1 MLTMFHANA
10 ALIEGDQFVVDRK
23 FLTGMLHYAKGIN
36 SPLTTVHPKLTATET
51 IMDRVSVPLRSLPYA
66 VSVIEA
72 DWRWQ
77 PLPHEAARLR
87 DLVAQTTLAAY
98 GFFDVSALCKQLNV
112 PEVLTLEFDLL
123 TNLRVNTVEAVGALR
138 KLVCGARTV
147 RDFVSLIPA
156 MTRAKSVQCNGFPV
170 YAEMQQF
177 NPRRLLYL
185 DSRMSSGC
193 IIDESALRCRLAS
206 RAPGKLRLLYSGR
219 YAAMKGAV
227 DVVRVGLEALR
238 QGLDIELHTYG
249 QGPQGEQMRSL
260 AAASQGR
267 IQVHDAVPYPRLVE
281 LSRGFDVFVCCHVQS
296 DPSCTYL
303 ESFGSGLPIVGYA
316 NRMWRGLRRA
326 SNVGVESPLH
336 QPLAVVEALR
346 MYVSQPQRLQ
356 ADSLAARTF
365 AHEHSFEAEF
375 DKRTRDLNA
384 VLDRLQP
391 CAASPAPPA
400 AGVH

>member
-23 FLTGMLHYAKGIN
+23 FLTGMQRNSDDIK
-36 SPLTTVHPKLTATET
+36 SPLTSVHPKLTATET

-66 VSVIEA
+66 VSVIET
-72 DWRWQ
+72 DWRWR

-87 DLVAQTTLAAY
+87 DLVAKTKLAYY
-98 GFFDVSALCKQLNV
+98 GFFDVGTLCRQLGV
-112 PEVLTLEFDLL
+112 AEVVLLEHDLATLLRLATADSVDLPR
-123 TNLRVNTVEAVGALR
+123 NLVR
-138 KLVCGARTV
+138 GARGL
-147 RDFVSLIPA
+147 RDFVSQLPA
-156 MTRAKSVQCNGFPV
+156 IRRALSVHCNGYPV
-170 YAEMQQF
+170 YEQMARV
-177 NPRRLLYL
+177 NPGRRLLYL
-185 DSRMSSGC
+185 DSRMSSDSVIG
-193 IIDESALRCRLAS
+193 ESALIERLE
-206 RAPGKLRLLYSGR
+206 RRDPGKLRLLYSGR
-219 YAAMKGAV
+219 YEPIKGAV

-249 QGPQGEQMRSL
+249 QGAQGGEMRSL

-267 IQVHDAVPYPRLVE
+267 IQVHDAVPFPTLVE

-326 SNVGVESPLH
+326 ANVGVESPLH
-336 QPLAVVEALR
+336 QPRRVVEALQ
-346 MYVSQPQRLQ
+346 MYLSQPQRLR
-356 ADSLAARTF
+356 ADALAARRF
-365 AHEHSFEAEF
+365 ALDHSFEAEF
-375 DKRTRDLNA
+375 GKRIDDLNA

-391 CAASPAPPA
+391 RSLTVPAPTA
-400 AGVH
+400 H

>member
-23 FLTGMLHYAKGIN
+23 FLTGMQHYVNGIK
-36 SPLTTVHPKLTATET
+36 SPLATVHPRLTATET

-87 DLVAQTTLAAY
+87 DLVANTKLAYY
-98 GFFDVSALCKQLNV
+98 GFFDVSALCKQQGV
-112 PEVLTLEFDLL
+112 AEVLALEHDLATLLRLATADSVDLL
-123 TNLRVNTVEAVGALR
+123 RNLVR
-138 KLVCGARTV
+138 GARGL
-147 RDFVSLIPA
+147 RDFVLQIPA
-156 MTRAKSVQCNGFPV
+156 MRRALSVHCNGYPV
-170 YAEMQQF
+170 YEQMAHL
-177 NPRRLLYL
+177 NPERRLLYL
-185 DSRMSSGC
+185 DSRMSSDS
-193 IIDESALRCRLAS
+193 IIGEPALIERLE
-206 RAPGKLRLLYSGR
+206 RREPGKLRLIYSGR
-219 YAAMKGAV
+219 YEPIKGAV

-249 QGPQGEQMRSL
+249 QGAQGDEMRSL
-260 AAASQGR
+260 AAASHGR
-267 IQVHDAVPYPRLVE
+267 IQVHDAVPYPTLVE

-326 SNVGVESPLH
+326 ANLGVESPMR
-336 QPLAVVEALR
+336 QPRQVVEALR
-346 MYVSQPQRLQ
+346 MYSSQPQRLR
-356 ADSLAARTF
+356 ADSLAARSF
-365 AHEHSFEAEF
+365 ARDHNFEAEF
-375 DKRTRDLNA
+375 GKRIDDLNA

-391 CAASPAPPA
+391 RRASPAA
-400 AGVH
+400 A

>member
-10 ALIEGDQFVVDRK
+10 ALIEGDRFVVDRK
-23 FLTGMLHYAKGIN
+23 FLTGMQRYSQDIK
-36 SPLTTVHPKLTATET
+36 SPLTTVHPRLTATET

-87 DLVAQTTLAAY
+87 DLVANTKLAYY
-98 GFFDVSALCKQLNV
+98 GFFDVSALCKQLGV
-112 PEVLTLEFDLL
+112 PEVLVLEFDLP
-123 TNLRVNTVEAVGALR
+123 TNLRVCTVEAAGPLR
-138 KLVCGARTV
+138 KLVGGARAL
-147 RDFVSLIPA
+147 RDFVSQIPA
-156 MTRAKSVQCNGFPV
+156 MRRALSVQCNGFPV
-170 YAEMQQF
+170 YDEMALF
-177 NPRRLLYL
+177 NPRRRLLYL
-185 DSRMSSGC
+185 DSRMSSDS
-193 IIDESALRCRLAS
+193 IIDESALMQRLAS
-206 RAPGKLRLLYSGR
+206 RNPDKLRLLYSGR

-238 QGLDIELHTYG
+238 QGLDIDLHTYG
-249 QGPQGEQMRSL
+249 QGAQADEMRSL
-260 AAASQGR
+260 AAASRGR

-326 SNVGVESPLH
+326 SNLGVESPLR
-336 QPLAVVEALR
+336 QPRQVVEALR
-346 MYVSQPQRLQ
+346 MYLSQPQRLQ
-356 ADSLAARTF
+356 ADSLAARNF
-365 AHEHSFEAEF
+365 ARDHSFEAEF
-375 DKRTRDLNA
+375 GKRTDDLNA
-384 VLDRLQP
+384 VLDRLQ
-391 CAASPAPPA
+391 
-400 AGVH
+400 

>member
-1 MLTMFHANA
+1 MLTMFHPNA
-10 ALIEGDQFVVDRK
+10 ALIEGDHFVVDRK
-23 FLTGMLHYAKGIN
+23 FLTGMQHYVKGIKG
-36 SPLTTVHPKLTATET
+36 PLATVHPKLTAAET

-87 DLVAQTTLAAY
+87 ELVANTKLAYY
-98 GFFDVSALCKQLNV
+98 GFFDVSALCKQHGV
-112 PEVLTLEFDLL
+112 AEVLMLEFDLL
-123 TNLRVNTVEAVGALR
+123 TNLRVNTVEAVGPLR
-138 KLVCGARTV
+138 KLVGGARTV
-147 RDFVSLIPA
+147 CDFVSLIPA
-156 MTRAKSVQCNGFPV
+156 VKRAASVQCNGFPV
-170 YAEMQQF
+170 YAEMAHF

-185 DSRMSSGC
+185 DSRMSSDS
-193 IIDESALRCRLAS
+193 IIDESALRQRLAS
-206 RAPGKLRLLYSGR
+206 RDPGKLRLLFSGR

-227 DVVRVGLEALR
+227 DVVRVGLEALG

-249 QGPQGEQMRSL
+249 QGPQGDEMRSL

-267 IQVHDAVPYPRLVE
+267 IQVHDVVPFPTLVE

-326 SNVGVESPLH
+326 ANLGVESPLH
-336 QPLAVVEALR
+336 QPGQVVEALR
-346 MYVSQPQRLQ
+346 MYLSQPQRLQ
-356 ADSLAARTF
+356 ADSLAARNF
-365 AHEHSFEAEF
+365 AREHNFEAEF
-375 DKRTRDLNA
+375 GKRIDDLNA
-384 VLDRLQP
+384 VLDRLHP
-391 CAASPAPPA
+391 RTANPAPA
-400 AGVH
+400 RG